1 MMELESS
8 KPIHEQ
14 RFEAAVKVIQSLP
27 SNGSFQPSNEMML
40 KFYSYY
46 KQATLGPCNI
56 PRPGFWDPVGKAKW
70 DAWNELGD
78 MSQEEAM
85 GAYVDDLKLILE
97 SMPMTDEVEHL
108 LQILGPF
115 YELVDERK
123 KVSQVSDLTTAR
135 LERFARQ
142 LEGLG
147 SMMEAPSK
155 AVTKSI
161 IRTMQMNGTLDSYS
175 TKKAEAPKNNIKAI
189 KEQEERGDKRD
200 AEEEEDEDSEDD
212 DDEEENEGEEVE
224 QVKKVAAPKKK
235 TSNGKVKGLPNGS
248 IGQKI
253 DSVTN
258 GTHSSRSALNRKHVE
273 EIDGVTREAVIQRV
287 NGCSEDDITEDVS
300 NPHHVG
306 SDSDGEV
313 YCDSVDQF
321 GVEESSEVH
330 VNSLEGSYGILSALG
345 EPQPA
350 ERDSGGLSGVQ
361 DCVQHGGEDWKT
373 SGGGSQRSRLS
384 VDRSG
389 SSVVRRGRGSK
400 SPGSGSGAGGPLQGG
415 GGDGERSDEA
425 VGGDLN
431 EQIVTALARL
441 QEDMQS
447 VLERLHTLE
456 ALTAS
461 QARSVALS
469 SEYLLPPANKTQK
482 KHSWWP
488 FEVSP
493 GTVAF
498 AVVWPFVVQ
507 WLIRLYFQRRRRKIN

>member
-1 MMELESS
+1 MMELES

-78 MSQEEAM
+78 MPKEEAM

-97 SMPMTDEVEHL
+97 SMPMTNEVEQL

-115 YELVDERK
+115 YELVDEK
-123 KVSQVSDLTTAR
+123 KKISQVSDLTT
-135 LERFARQ
+135 
-142 LEGLG
+142 GLG
-147 SMMEAPSK
+147 SMMETPSK

-189 KEQEERGDKRD
+189 KEQEKRVEERD
-200 AEEEEDEDSEDD
+200 AEEDEDGDSDD
-212 DDEEENEGEEVE
+212 DVDENEEEKVE
-224 QVKKVAAPKKK
+224 QVKKVPAPKKR
-235 TSNGKVKGLPNGS
+235 TSNGKGLPNGS
-248 IGQKI
+248 IGQKMDPI
-253 DSVTN
+253 TN
-258 GTHSSRSALNRKHVE
+258 GTHSSRSALNGKHVE

-287 NGCSEDDITEDVS
+287 NGCSEDDIAKNS
-300 NPHHVG
+300 SSLHHVA

-330 VNSLEGSYGILSALG
+330 VNSLEESYGILSALG
-345 EPQPA
+345 EPQPTG
-350 ERDSGGLSGVQ
+350 RDSEGLSGVQ

-389 SSVVRRGRGSK
+389 SSVVRRGRGAK
-400 SPGSGSGAGGPLQGG
+400 SSGSGSGTGGPLQGG
-415 GGDGERSDEA
+415 GGDGERTDGA